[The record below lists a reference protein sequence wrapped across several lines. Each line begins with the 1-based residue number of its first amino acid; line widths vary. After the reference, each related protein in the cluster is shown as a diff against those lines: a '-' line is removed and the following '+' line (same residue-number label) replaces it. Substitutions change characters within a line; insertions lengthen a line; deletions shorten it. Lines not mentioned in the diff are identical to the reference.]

1 MDGLGFS
8 EKAEDTAMR
17 AKKASFGKT
26 LSEVCHGFRKG
37 FFDRNRQKT
46 LGIIQDFNKFCNM
59 LISIDHPHQFSYTK
73 FYFEFTRSHDFFGTG
88 KQ

>member
-37 FFDRNRQKT
+37 FFDRNRQK
-46 LGIIQDFNKFCNM
+46 L
-59 LISIDHPHQFSYTK
+59 LA
-73 FYFEFTRSHDFFGTG
+73 
-88 KQ
+88 

>member
-8 EKAEDTAMR
+8 EKSRGYGHE
-17 AKKASFGKT
+17 GKES
-26 LSEVCHGFRKG
+26 LFWPFRKPVTASERV
-37 FFDRNRQKT
+37 FLDRNRQKT

-59 LISIDHPHQFSYTK
+59 LISIDHQHQFSYTK